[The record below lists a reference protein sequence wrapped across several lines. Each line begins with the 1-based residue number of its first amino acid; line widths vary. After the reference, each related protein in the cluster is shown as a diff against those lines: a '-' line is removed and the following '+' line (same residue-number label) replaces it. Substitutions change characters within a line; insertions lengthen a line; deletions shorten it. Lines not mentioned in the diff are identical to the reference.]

1 MDRKFLESM
10 GIEKEN
16 IDKILDQNMSE
27 IGALNTRIKTKDT
40 EIATLR
46 GELTTANTK
55 VAELEKVDVQ
65 DLRTQ
70 LTQEREGRQKDR
82 KEFTLRSLLTN
93 AGCTDVEYLMYK
105 LGETVEFDDKG
116 QVKDAENFVKS
127 TKEKFVN
134 QFCDNN
140 AGGTGGSGNFA
151 RDRKGFTPA
160 EKNPYTEKGWNLTE
174 QMRLEL
180 SDPEQARKLKN
191 EANEN

>member
-16 IDKILDQNMSE
+16 IDKILDQNMAE

-46 GELTTANTK
+46 GELTAANTK

-65 DLRTQ
+65 DLQTQ

-82 KEFTLRSLLTN
+82 KEFALRSLLTG

-105 LGETVEFDDKG
+105 LGETVEFDDESSPQK
-116 QVKDAENFVKS
+116 KS
-127 TKEKFVN
+127 LSTSSAIRMQAVPGVQETLRETAKILYQQRRTPIQKR
-134 QFCDNN
+134 D
-140 AGGTGGSGNFA
+140 GT
-151 RDRKGFTPA
+151 
-160 EKNPYTEKGWNLTE
+160 
-174 QMRLEL
+174 
-180 SDPEQARKLKN
+180 
-191 EANEN
+191 

>member
-1 MDRKFLESM
+1 M

-16 IDKILDQNMSE
+16 IDKILDQNMAE

-46 GELTTANTK
+46 GELTAANTK

-65 DLRTQ
+65 ELQTQ

-82 KEFTLRSLLTN
+82 KEFTLRSLLTG

-105 LGETVEFDDKG
+105 LGETVEFDDKE
-116 QVKDAENFVKS
+116 QVKDAENFIKS
-127 TKEKFVN
+127 TKEKFAN
-134 QFCDNN
+134 QFCDKN

-151 RDRKGFTPA
+151 RDRKDFVPA

-180 SDPEQARKLKN
+180 SDPEQAKKLKN
-191 EANEN
+191 EANGN